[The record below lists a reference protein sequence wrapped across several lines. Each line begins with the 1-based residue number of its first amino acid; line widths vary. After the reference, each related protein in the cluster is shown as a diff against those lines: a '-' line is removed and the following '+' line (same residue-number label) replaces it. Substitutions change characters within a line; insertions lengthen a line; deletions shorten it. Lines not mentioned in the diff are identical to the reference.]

1 MTFERFVVTFDVFA
15 RFLSRF
21 WPYRGLYR
29 AICGPNRVI
38 VGDFGDFFGTFC
50 GSLSFLPSLP
60 SVVSLAAGRAVGPL
74 FSRDARIALLR
85 HHVVCGW
92 SRCCVLLRWQN
103 EKAKDAGKVT
113 VMLKGRNCSS
123 RSYVWGTWRP
133 LKGGCGSCQL
143 LLSGHIGWW
152 ATKANTI
159 PIESRRTHCDERLTP
174 KWEILFHGMWQFRG
188 RSVKHEA
195 NDS

>member
-1 MTFERFVVTFDVFA
+1 MVTFDVFA

-21 WPYRGLYR
+21 WPYRGLYM

-38 VGDFGDFFGTFC
+38 VGWFRGLFRHLLWVFVFFALTTLSRVTC
-50 GSLSFLPSLP
+50 GRPRSGPPVQSRRSHCPSQAPCRLWLVTLLCVATLTKREGKWCRQSYRNVKRTQLQP
-60 SVVSLAAGRAVGPL
+60 TLVCLRDLAA
-74 FSRDARIALLR
+74 S
-85 HHVVCGW
+85 
-92 SRCCVLLRWQN
+92 
-103 EKAKDAGKVT
+103 K
-113 VMLKGRNCSS
+113 
-123 RSYVWGTWRP
+123 
-133 LKGGCGSCQL
+133 GCGSCQL

-174 KWEILFHGMWQFRG
+174 KWEILFHRMWQFRG